1 MEHHKDTNRTITMDD
16 FVSTDIDSMLTE
28 EETGILDEIGQTL
41 REELDPVFDGLKPM
55 LAQLRVENPEHPIEF
70 SVRTDGEGIRDGHRV
85 KYVVE
90 IAILAEE

>member
-28 EETGILDEIGQTL
+28 EETGILDEIRQTL

-55 LAQLRVENPEHPIEF
+55 LAQLRVENPTHPIEF
-70 SVRTDGEGIRDGHRV
+70 SVRTEGEGIREGHRV
-85 KYVVE
+85 RYVIE
-90 IAILAEE
+90 IEILAEE